1 MTEDV
6 ARAVGHPPRPITVV
20 VTHHREADRESLVR
34 WLSADDRFDVR
45 AEVGDAG
52 AITAAIEAASP
63 VVALVDI
70 DLPDPGGRTGG
81 GIGVIDALSETRPA
95 TRTVLVADEDDDRAY
110 AGVAA
115 GASGCYLWTAP
126 LSPITNVVAGAARG
140 EGSLTPGWA
149 GRLIDEMGW
158 LSRESNGLR
167 APELSPTELEVV
179 RRVASGATPAAIA
192 ALHGVTEHVVN
203 LHAGIVL
210 TKVYR
215 HHDDS
220 RRLGVGG

>member
-1 MTEDV
+1 
-6 ARAVGHPPRPITVV
+6 
-20 VTHHREADRESLVR
+20 
-34 WLSADDRFDVR
+34 
-45 AEVGDAG
+45 VGDAA
-52 AITAAIEAASP
+52 AITEAIELASP
-63 VVALVDI
+63 TVALVDI
-70 DLPDPGGRTGG
+70 ELPGRGG
-81 GIGVIDALSETRPA
+81 GIAAVAALSETRPA
-95 TRTVLVADEDDDRAY
+95 TRTVLVADEDDDRTY

-140 EGSLTPGWA
+140 EGALTPGWA

-158 LSRESNGLR
+158 LSRETNGLR

-210 TKVYR
+210 TKVHR

>member
-1 MTEDV
+1 
-6 ARAVGHPPRPITVV
+6 
-20 VTHHREADRESLVR
+20 VTHHRDADRESLVR
-34 WLSADDRFDVR
+34 WLTADGRFEVR
-45 AEVGDAG
+45 AEVGDAA
-52 AITAAIEAASP
+52 AITEAIEAASP
-63 VVALVDI
+63 AVALVDV
-70 DLPDPGGRTGG
+70 DLPGRGG
-81 GIGVIDALSETRPA
+81 GVGVVTALSETRPG
-95 TRTVLVADEDDDRAY
+95 TRTVLVADEDDDKAY

-115 GASGCYLWTAP
+115 GAAGCYLWTAP

-140 EGSLTPGWA
+140 EGAITPGWA

-158 LSRESNGLR
+158 LSRETNGLR

-192 ALHGVTEHVVN
+192 TLHGVTEHVVN

-215 HHDDS
+215 HHDDR
-220 RRLGVGG
+220 RRLGVGT